1 MSLIP
6 NNNSKKKKDGKAAG
20 AQKGNSPGFPAPKGK
35 ANSKGV
41 PKNTRLTG
49 GSQRGS

>member
-1 MSLIP
+1 MALIP
-6 NNNSKKKKDGKAAG
+6 NNKKKKDGKG
-20 AQKGNSPGFPAPKGK
+20 GPAQKGNTSGFPAPKGK

-41 PKNTRLTG
+41 VKNTRLTG

>member
-6 NNNSKKKKDGKAAG
+6 NNKKKKDGKNAP
-20 AQKGNSPGFPAPKGK
+20 AQKSNTSGFPAPKGK

>member
-6 NNNSKKKKDGKAAG
+6 NNKKKKDGKGAA
-20 AQKGNSPGFPAPKGK
+20 AQKGNASGFPAPKGK
-35 ANSKGV
+35 ASSKGV

>member
-6 NNNSKKKKDGKAAG
+6 NNKNKKKDKQPAG
-20 AQKGNSPGFPAPKGK
+20 PKSNIPGFPNAKGK

-41 PKNTRLTG
+41 VKNTRQTG

>member
-6 NNNSKKKKDGKAAG
+6 NNKKKKDGKLAG
-20 AQKGNSPGFPAPKGK
+20 NQKGNNPSFPAPKGK
-35 ANSKGV
+35 TNSKGV